1 MITLYGSNRSRASRC
16 VWALEE
22 VGAKYER
29 NLLAQPGAMK
39 SPDFMKIN
47 PNGKAPAMTDGEIN
61 LFESLAINL
70 YVAKNYGK
78 APFWPASKADQAKAE
93 VWTLWAATEAE
104 PCAIGMLIERVYKPE
119 DKRDPAKAA
128 AFEQELKPRIAV
140 LNNALAGKDNLLGKD
155 FTVADLNVAAVVA
168 VAVPAKFDMGPYS
181 NVDRWLK
188 AATSRPAFTKSRQ

>member
-16 VWALEE
+16 AWALEE

-29 NLLAQPGAMK
+29 NMMAEPGALK
-39 SPDFMKIN
+39 TADYMKIN
-47 PNGKAPAMTDGEIN
+47 PNGKAPAMTDGDVN

-93 VWTLWAATEAE
+93 MWTMWAATEAE
-104 PCAIGMLIERVYKPE
+104 PRAIGLLVERVFKPE

-128 AFEQELKPRIAV
+128 AFEEELKPRMEV
-140 LNNALAGKDNLLGKD
+140 LNSVLAGKDNLLGND

-168 VAVPAKFDMGPYS
+168 AAVPAKFDMAVYP

>member
-16 VWALEE
+16 AWALEE

-29 NLLAQPGAMK
+29 NMMAEPGALK
-39 SPDFMKIN
+39 TADFMKIN
-47 PNGKAPAMTDGEIN
+47 PNGKAPAMTDGDVN

-93 VWTLWAATEAE
+93 MWTMWAATEAE
-104 PCAIGMLIERVYKPE
+104 PRAIGMLVERVFKPE

-128 AFEQELKPRIAV
+128 AFEEELKPRMEV
-140 LNNALAGKDNLLGKD
+140 LNSVLAGKDNLLGND

-168 VAVPAKFDMGPYS
+168 AAVPAKFDMSAYP